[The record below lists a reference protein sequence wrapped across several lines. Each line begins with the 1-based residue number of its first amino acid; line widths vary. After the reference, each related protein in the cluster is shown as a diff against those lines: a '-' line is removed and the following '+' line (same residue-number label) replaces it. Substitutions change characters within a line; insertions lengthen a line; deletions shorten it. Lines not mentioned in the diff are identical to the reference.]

1 MFKLQEDNITG
12 TVLKHMIH
20 CEDLV
25 LRGQAGCNLAVRAL
39 KGFYSKIKS
48 GQSDMTV
55 TQKIDGAPA
64 IVAATDFY
72 GDQFIAL
79 KHSWDKGNVFRSEEE
94 IKEAYPDRPELVN
107 KLTSVFKYLP
117 LIEIPKD
124 EIWMGDFLYSAEDLK
139 EREIN
144 EEKYI
149 TFCPN
154 TLVYAVLA
162 DSSLGKRIK
171 RTEVGIAW
179 HTRYSGDKDKPRMS
193 FDISVKELQQVP
205 VIFQIDATLPEPKER
220 LNAEDFSEI
229 DSRLE
234 ELNYSI
240 DRLTGFDS
248 YSTLCE
254 NPKAV
259 LLLDTF
265 RNAEIKEGNEN
276 LDYEKLKGW
285 IENRFDK
292 EALTKKTDKGKAAV
306 QTRKEEMLGIMNPEL
321 ISQVYRTQSIIINLK
336 EQLISLQNKQMP
348 IQTFIEKT
356 DGTLEPA
363 SGEGYAVS
371 DIDGNI
377 QKMVSRLGFSR
388 ANFSPDVKKGWMND
402 RRAEKEAPITEAKT
416 NGTSWLLKLFERR
429 TVMPLE
435 QLLDFLQIAQAQDNY
450 SSENGLKTIDFSQTD
465 NSYSNKEVDYNFKV
479 KPDITGDCRAERLQ
493 AYQDLENYIKSLKDF
508 PVSYER
514 GKAMDGGHTD
524 WLKIIIRDTEAKIT
538 FRTNNQ
544 PGRGSGIGVL
554 LKGLTDAADPDF
566 VTVTKQNLLT
576 FKETLFKNLEKVYAK
591 NPEVIDI
598 YRYFLEENG
607 QDGYPIITSNFS
619 PDIQAA
625 LSNNPKAIVNLAE
638 ILTPY
643 WILTDCKYPGKSLLP
658 QEFEGL
664 RPQAIQFPMN
674 ESNKFID
681 SFVTFYDTDQKL
693 AISSK
698 ASTSLH
704 GSTGSASALPVLE
717 EIFKNMDIPMP
728 ADFKKSSLYE
738 FMMNATVPIKEETKK
753 IIDKEIK
760 PKQLSTRNF
769 KWIKHGVPFWLY
781 GCQLVG
787 MNYPRPELIRHFYMF
802 FDYCSAGIYNPG
814 IDLTQFKDKP
824 LDKDF
829 LPGGKIYQDYKQT
842 LHNYLQSYNKQA
854 DEFKKDRREQNE
866 KGTGAPYAN
875 YSVNENNLNATFP
888 KGLSTAF
895 SYIVAYTL
903 EKDLTTKRLIAKQ
916 LNNFNYYQYALKLN
930 PKQLTLTINKAGAD
944 QNNQVNPD
952 SFCLV
957 HKQAA
962 FDGDHI
968 FTHNGRNLT
977 FEVVKR

>member
-1 MFKLQEDNITG
+1 MFRLQEDNITG

-39 KGFYSKIKS
+39 KGFYSKIKT

-64 IVAATDFY
+64 VVAASDFY
-72 GDQFIAL
+72 GTQFIAL
-79 KHSWDKGNVFRSEEE
+79 KHSWDKGKIFKSETE
-94 IKEAYPDRPELVN
+94 IAEAYPDRPELVS
-107 KLTSVFKYLP
+107 KLTSIFKYLP
-117 LIEIPKD
+117 LIEIPKN
-124 EIWMGDFLYSAEDLK
+124 EIWMGDFLYSREDLRI
-139 EREIN
+139 REIN

-162 DSSLGKRIK
+162 DSSLGKRIN

-179 HTRYSGDKDKPRMS
+179 HTRYSGQKDSLKMS
-193 FDISVKELQQVP
+193 FDVSVKELRQVP
-205 VIFQIDATLPEPKER
+205 AIFQIDATLPEPK
-220 LNAEDFSEI
+220 N
-229 DSRLE
+229 RLE
-234 ELNYSI
+234 TEDLSDIDYGFKELAYSVE
-240 DRLTGFDS
+240 DLVKADG
-248 YSTLCE
+248 YLTLCE

-265 RNAEIKEGNEN
+265 RNAQIKEGNES
-276 LDYEKLKGW
+276 LVYEQLQTW
-285 IENRFDK
+285 VENRFEK
-292 EALTKKTDKGKAAV
+292 EAQTKKTEKGQAAV
-306 QTRKEEMLGIMNPEL
+306 LARKNEMLGVLEPRL
-321 ISQVYRTQSIIINLK
+321 ISNIYKVQNIIINLK
-336 EQLISLQNKQMP
+336 EQLISLQNRQMP

-388 ANFSPDVKKGWMND
+388 ANFSPDVKKGWMSD
-402 RRAEKEAPITEAKT
+402 RRAEKETPIAEAKT
-416 NGTSWLLKLFERR
+416 NGTSWLLRLFERR

-435 QLLDFLQIAQAQDNY
+435 QLLDFLQIAQAQDDY
-450 SSENGLKTIDFSQTD
+450 SSENGLKTIDFSQVDD
-465 NSYSNKEVDYNFKV
+465 NYSNKEVDYNFKV
-479 KPDITGDCRAERLQ
+479 KSDITGDCRAERLQ
-493 AYQDLENYIKSLKDF
+493 AYQDLENYINSLKNF

-514 GKAMDGGHTD
+514 GKARDGGHTD
-524 WLKIIIRDTEAKIT
+524 WLKIIIRNTEAKIT

-554 LKGLTDAADPDF
+554 LKGLTDSTDPDF
-566 VTVTKQNLLT
+566 VTVTKQNLPT
-576 FKETLFKNLEKVYAK
+576 FKEVLFKNLEKVYAK
-591 NPEVIDI
+591 SPEVIDI

-607 QDGYPIITSNFS
+607 QDGYPIVTSNFS
-619 PDIQAA
+619 PNIQTA
-625 LSNNPKAIVNLAE
+625 LANNPKAIVNLAE

-643 WILTDCKYPGKSLLP
+643 WILTGCKYPGKSLLP

-664 RPQAIQFPMN
+664 NPQAIQFPMN

-681 SFVTFYDTDQKL
+681 SFITFYDTDQKL

-717 EIFKNMDIPMP
+717 EIFKNTDIPMS

-738 FMMNATVPIKEETKK
+738 FMMNDTAPIKAETKN
-753 IIDKEIK
+753 IIDKKIK
-760 PKQLSTRNF
+760 PKQLSNKNF

-802 FDYCSAGIYNPG
+802 FDYCLAGVYNPG
-814 IDLTQFKDKP
+814 ADLTQFKDKP

-854 DEFKKDRREQNE
+854 DEFKKERRKQNE

-875 YSVNENNLNATFP
+875 YSVNEDNLNATFP

-903 EKDLTTKRLIAKQ
+903 ERDLTTKRLIAKQ

-944 QNNQVNPD
+944 QNNQINLD